1 MKSGKDK
8 RSKSLNIL
16 LKEKDRRRT
25 GIKLADGNIF
35 TDDNGA
41 VHLPLYGACFLK
53 EEQRV
58 RDCRRRP
65 VGYEQKVRSAPKKP
79 DRLIVPTASPVQL
92 PS

>member
-53 EEQRV
+53 ENSVSEIAGVDPSATNKRF
-58 RDCRRRP
+58 
-65 VGYEQKVRSAPKKP
+65 GALQKS
-79 DRLIVPTASPVQL
+79 PTD
-92 PS
+92 